1 MANKKKV
8 RTRKPKVKDEVSNTN
23 SPMAAQGSGVALNEL
38 KYVDVRVNRVL
49 VYQEI
54 KSVYAN
60 GEVSND
66 VKSFPNQ
73 IQTNWL

>member
-8 RTRKPKVKDEVSNTN
+8 RTRKPQEEVSNTN
-23 SPMAAQGSGVALNEL
+23 SPMAAQGSGVALNGP

-73 IQTNWL
+73 IQMNWL